1 MTSIMGPMIK
11 IAKISQQFLTTDKYK
26 VQAAYD
32 VANKT
37 ILLGNIEESDIE
49 MALNHEYLH
58 YVLAIKIGPCESIG
72 WDVFRDDKLK
82 SGLGTIEFYKK
93 YELVTS

>member
-1 MTSIMGPMIK
+1 MGPKIK
-11 IAKISQQFLTTDKYK
+11 IDKINQQFLTNDKYK

-58 YVLAIKIGPCESIG
+58 YVLDTKIGP
-72 WDVFRDDKLK
+72 VNQLV
-82 SGLGTIEFYKK
+82 GTFSEIKN
-93 YELVTS
+93 